1 MNPIRRYEAIME
13 QLLISKEVTVAELS
27 ERMQVTGKTIREDLA
42 KLEDQGL
49 LIRVHGG
56 AVLAQGDQLGIL
68 PVKEPNIK
76 HRAEKAAIAERAL
89 RYIEPGDIIALDG
102 GSTTLE
108 IARRLD
114 NGQLT
119 VVTNDVFIIGELA
132 KKPDIRL
139 VVPGGYR
146 VRNMLVGPEAVS
158 VIRGLNVQ
166 KAFLSTTGIHP
177 EYGFSI
183 YTGDL
188 YDAKRAM
195 IESARVKVM
204 VADSHKF
211 GQIALRTFAALSD
224 VDAIVTDDGV
234 DRELAER
241 IRAAGGKIDCE

>member
-1 MNPIRRYEAIME
+1 ME
-13 QLLISKEVTVAELS
+13 QLLVSKEVTVAELS
-27 ERMQVTGKTIREDLA
+27 ERLAVTGKTIREDLA

-49 LIRVHGG
+49 LVRVHGG
-56 AVLAQGDQLGIL
+56 AVLAQSDQLGIL
-68 PVKEPNIK
+68 PVREPNIQ
-76 HRAEKAAIAERAL
+76 HRTEKAAIAERAL

-108 IARRLD
+108 IAKRLD
-114 NGQLT
+114 NAQLT

-132 KKPDIRL
+132 RKPDIRL

-146 VRNMLVGPEAVS
+146 VRNMLVGPEAART
-158 VIRGLNVQ
+158 IRGLNVR

-188 YDAKRAM
+188 YDTKRAM
-195 IESARVKVM
+195 LESARSTYM

-211 GQIALRTFAALSD
+211 GKIALRTFAGLAD
-224 VDAIVTDDGV
+224 VDAILTDDGV
-234 DRELAER
+234 DRELAEQ
-241 IRAAGGKIDCE
+241 IRLAGGSIEFEDLPSKE